1 MGGYIPGTSQGR
13 SEMCAALGIDSPERL
28 FDSLKGGA
36 LLERALNLPS
46 GMSEMRVYEKMSG
59 IAQKNHA
66 YRSIFRGA
74 GAEKHYIP
82 AIVDSV
88 ASREEFLTAY
98 TPYQPEMSQGVLQS
112 IFEYQSMLCDLFN
125 MDVSNASVYD
135 AASALGEAAQ
145 MCRERARQRVLI
157 SGSVNP
163 RYIEAVK
170 TYAAGKPVDVIPVKD
185 GVTDVEALKQ
195 ALSADVACVIV
206 QQPNFFGLVENLD
219 VVSEAAHSAGA
230 KAVAC
235 FHPLAA
241 AIYKTAGECGFDV
254 CVGEGQP
261 LGLPLSYGGPY
272 LGLMTCTKAMMRRMP
287 GRIVGETVDA
297 EGERAFV
304 LTLQAREQHIRREKA
319 SSSVCSNQALCAL
332 RAGVYMAAMGADGMQ
347 NVASVCHD
355 NAVYMEQALK
365 NAGLTRIHT
374 GEYFCEFVTDCPAD
388 KEALLEKLSQR
399 GILGGLPVDG
409 GILWCATE
417 CTGKDSIDE
426 LAEAVRE
433 VLK

>member
-1 MGGYIPGTSQGR
+1 MGGYIPGTPEGR
-13 SEMCAALGIDSPERL
+13 AQMCAALNIDSPERL
-28 FDSLKGGA
+28 FDGLNSDSLLK
-36 LLERALNLPS
+36 RALDLPS
-46 GMSEMRVYEKMSG
+46 GMSEMRVYERMSE
-59 IAQKNHA
+59 IAGKNRA
-66 YRSIFRGA
+66 YRSVFRGA

-88 ASREEFLTAY
+88 AAREEFLTSY

-112 IFEYQSMLCDLFN
+112 IFEYQSMLCDLFG

-170 TYAAGKPVDVIPVKD
+170 TYAAGRPVEVIA
-185 GVTDVEALKQ
+185 TDNGLTDICALKR
-195 ALSADVACVIV
+195 ALSSDAACVIV
-206 QQPNFFGLVENLD
+206 QQPNFFGLIEDLD
-219 VVSEAAHSAGA
+219 SISEAAHDSGA

-235 FHPLAA
+235 FHPLAS

-272 LGLMTCTKAMMRRMP
+272 LGLMTCAKALMRRMP

-297 EGERAFV
+297 DGERAFV

-332 RAGVYMAAMGADGMQ
+332 RAGVYMAALGAEGMRK
-347 NVASVCHD
+347 VAYACHD
-355 NAVYMEQALK
+355 NAVYMEQALR
-365 NAGLTRIHT
+365 NAGYERVHG
-374 GEYFCEFVTDCPAD
+374 GEYFSEFVTACPAD
-388 KEALLEKLSQR
+388 RDALLEKLSQR

-417 CTGKDSIDE
+417 CATKDSIDE
-426 LAEAVRE
+426 LASIARE
-433 VLK
+433 VLI